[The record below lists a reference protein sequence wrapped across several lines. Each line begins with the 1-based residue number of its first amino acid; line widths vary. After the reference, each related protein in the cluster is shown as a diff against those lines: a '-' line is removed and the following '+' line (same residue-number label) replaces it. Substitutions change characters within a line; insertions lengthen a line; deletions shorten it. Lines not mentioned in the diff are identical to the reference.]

1 MNENYT
7 EDQVIVLNNV
17 TRIAFGGFNS
27 VLTRVG
33 TPFDMTVTSNTG
45 INDSKYYSAVS
56 SNPSDAEFLGWYE
69 LNQDTIFNVSIVA
82 AQ

>member
-1 MNENYT
+1 MS
-7 EDQVIVLNNV
+7 
-17 TRIAFGGFNS
+17 NS
-27 VLTRVG
+27 VLTRALFG

-45 INDSKYYSAVS
+45 INDSKHFSEAGTDPS
-56 SNPSDAEFLGWYE
+56 SAEFLGWYD

>member
-1 MNENYT
+1 
-7 EDQVIVLNNV
+7 
-17 TRIAFGGFNS
+17 
-27 VLTRVG
+27 
-33 TPFDMTVTSNTG
+33 MTVTSNTK

-69 LNQDTIFNVSIVA
+69 LTQDTVFNVSIVA